1 MAPLSHILVPPRPL
15 SRLLLLL
22 LLLSTFPAL
31 AGNDEAVS
39 RAELESR
46 AHIAERQ
53 LLELQNQIRGNQEA
67 AERNQQAIHDVH
79 AEVAHLKGTLA
90 AWGAMIGIL
99 SGSGLVVTLIKR
111 RFPNHH

>member
-1 MAPLSHILVPPRPL
+1 
-15 SRLLLLL
+15 LLLW
-22 LLLSTFPAL
+22 LLLSTSSAL
-31 AGNDEAVS
+31 AGNDSVS

-53 LLELQNQIRGNQEA
+53 LLELQNQIRANQEA

-99 SGSGLVVTLIKR
+99 SGSGLVVTLIKHR
-111 RFPNHH
+111 PKPPPN